1 MSSPATSS
9 LAADPR
15 VRRGMSAQLAARR
28 RRLDAGER
36 SLGWKVGFWS
46 AEAKAQ
52 LNIDAPLVGFLADG
66 GLLRAPA
73 SVSISGWSAPVLEP
87 EIAAH
92 MGSDLPAWGNVHAAG
107 RAIGSLG
114 PAFELADVDPPPRGV
129 EAILAGNIFQRH
141 VLPGPTDPNVS
152 TRALRGRLTGPGG
165 AERTVEDPLALTED
179 PIDVVRHVADLLGE
193 FGEALRAGE
202 IVICGSIVPPIPVA
216 PGDAFSYAL
225 DPVGEIAIRLEG

>member
-1 MSSPATSS
+1 MSSPGTSS

-15 VRRGMSAQLAARR
+15 VRRGMRAQLAARR
-28 RRLDAGER
+28 RRLEAGER

-46 AEAKAQ
+46 AEAKAG
-52 LNIDAPLVGFLADG
+52 LHIDAPLVGFLADG
-66 GLLRAPA
+66 ALLPESA

-92 MGSDLPAWGNVHAAG
+92 MGSDLPAGAGATAAG

-114 PAFELADVDPPPRGV
+114 PAFELADVDPPPREV

-141 VLPGPTDPNVS
+141 VLLGPTDSNVS
-152 TRALRGRLTGPGG
+152 TQALRGRLTGPGG

-179 PIDVVRHVADLLGE
+179 PLDVVRHVADLLGE

-202 IVICGSIVPPIPVA
+202 IVISGSIVPPIPVA
-216 PGDAFSYAL
+216 PGDAVSYAL
-225 DPVGEIAIRLEG
+225 DPVGEVSIRFES

>member
-1 MSSPATSS
+1 MSFPRSSS

-15 VRRGMSAQLAARR
+15 VRRGMRAQLAARR
-28 RRLDAGER
+28 RRLEAGER

-46 AEAKAQ
+46 AEAKAR
-52 LNIDAPLVGFLADG
+52 LHIDAPLVGFLADG
-66 GLLRAPA
+66 GLLREPA

-92 MGSDLPAWGNVHAAG
+92 MGSDLPAGGDVPAAR

-114 PAFELADVDPPPRGV
+114 PAFELADVDPPPREV
-129 EAILAGNIFQRH
+129 EAILAGNVFQRH
-141 VLPGPTDPNVS
+141 VVVGPTDPNVS
-152 TRALRGRLTGPGG
+152 THELRGRLTGPSG

-179 PIDVVRHVADLLGE
+179 PVDVVRHVADLLGE
-193 FGEALRAGE
+193 FGEVLSAGE

-216 PGDAFSYAL
+216 PSDAVHYAL
-225 DPVGEIAIRLEG
+225 EPVGRVTIRFGV

>member
-15 VRRGMSAQLAARR
+15 VRRGMSSLLAARR
-28 RRLDAGER
+28 RRLEAGER
-36 SLGWKVGFWS
+36 SLGWKVGFGS
-46 AEAKAQ
+46 AEAMGR
-52 LNIDAPLVGFLADG
+52 LHIDAPLVGFLADG
-66 GLLRAPA
+66 ALLREPA
-73 SVSISGWSAPVLEP
+73 SVSISGWAAPVLEP

-92 MGSDLPAWGNVHAAG
+92 MGSDLPAGGDAPAAR

-114 PAFELADVDPPPRGV
+114 PAFELADVDPPPREV

-141 VLPGPTDPNVS
+141 ILLGPTDPNVL
-152 TRALRGRLTGPGG
+152 TRAFRGRLTAPGS
-165 AERTVEDPLALTED
+165 AERSVEDPLALTGD

-193 FGEALRAGE
+193 FGEALRARE

-216 PGDAFSYAL
+216 PGDALFYAL
-225 DPVGEIAIRLEG
+225 DPVGEISIRFEG